1 MTANDIIQL
10 LDAAPFVPFR
20 IHLTNGQTYDVPHR
34 DFVWIERN
42 RLLIAKPSPKSDR
55 SMERVDFVSLLHVE
69 SVAPLERAA

>member
-34 DFVWIERN
+34 DFVWVERN